1 MKHFLIRI
9 TSVILYFI
17 CFGCSN
23 HNVSPKDFTEI
34 SYIISFTGDTNDFIG
49 RISANTI
56 SMNSFLESESF
67 QDKGNNQF
75 SDNKFDK
82 EYELTLKTLNEN
94 GDDNKVVNFAIT
106 ALCISDGPTKRLY
119 GKIVKKNRSNIL
131 GIEEFQI
138 NSISK
143 NETPYPDYTK
153 YSFSTSF

>member
-1 MKHFLIRI
+1 
-9 TSVILYFI
+9 
-17 CFGCSN
+17 
-23 HNVSPKDFTEI
+23 
-34 SYIISFTGDTNDFIG
+34 
-49 RISANTI
+49 
-56 SMNSFLESESF
+56 MNSFLESESF

-138 NSISK
+138 NSIPK